1 MMKASVNY
9 NYAEDVLRLKIKNTK
24 QQLHNSFVA
33 KNQLCVLMID
43 AAIARFR
50 QQEHSLYTPLLAREY
65 IRVPVAPR
73 YLSAE
78 FEPRLIPLD
87 LSIADDVLLL
97 EMSAELACNE
107 IHPQRITQGYGR
119 LICGWLSCSTS
130 PEALALHLAK
140 SALQERE
147 GQDTLLRFYDP
158 AVALPLWSLLDNWQ
172 QQRLFGP
179 LAAWFSIDGDG
190 QWVQRKGAEQQ
201 NIRLSYS
208 LSLSEDNW
216 RDIQFIGIV
225 NRIMCQYRCSYINEL
240 RFSEQQ
246 VFTRIIPALRRAW
259 EFPFHHPQD
268 LTLYGTHALTI
279 SPDFDRHIDLLQ
291 ALQKGP
297 IESNQT
303 YRARVANF
311 SERQWQRI
319 KEECT
324 QYQYQGEQ

>member
-24 QQLHNSFVA
+24 QQLNNSFVT
-33 KNQLCVLMID
+33 KNQLCILMID

-50 QQEHSLYTPLLAREY
+50 QQEQSLYTPLLAREY

-147 GQDTLLRFYDP
+147 GQNTLLRFYDP

-259 EFPFHHPQD
+259 EFPFHQPQD

>member
-9 NYAEDVLRLKIKNTK
+9 NYAEDILRLNIKNTK
-24 QQLHNSFVA
+24 QQLHNNFFA
-33 KNQLCVLMID
+33 KKQLCILMID
-43 AAIARFR
+43 AAIVRFR
-50 QQEHSLYTPLLAREY
+50 QQEQSLYAPLLAREF

-107 IHPQRITQGYGR
+107 IHPQRINQGYGR

-140 SALQERE
+140 CALQERA

-190 QWVQRKGAEQQ
+190 QWIQRKGAEQQ

-208 LSLSEDNW
+208 LSLSDDNW

-225 NRIMCQYRCSYINEL
+225 NRIMCQYRHSHINES
-240 RFSEQQ
+240 RFSERQ
-246 VFTRIIPALRRAW
+246 VFNRIIPALRRAW
-259 EFPFHHPQD
+259 AFPFHQPQD
-268 LTLYGTHALTI
+268 LALYGTHALTI
-279 SPDFDRHIDLLQ
+279 SPVFDRHIYLLQ

-297 IESNQT
+297 MECNKT
-303 YRARVANF
+303 YRERVAIL
-311 SERQWQRI
+311 SEQQWQRI
-319 KEECT
+319 KDECA
-324 QYQYQGEQ
+324 QYPYLGDQ